1 MKTASVMIQSLCVPC
16 RCRCRH
22 CLLSWSGRTEGAEW
36 GRSVRLAERFLQE
49 LRESRPELSCAF
61 SFGYSMEHPEL
72 REALRTLRRLGSP
85 TAEFLQCDGMKMR
98 DEIQCGELMRL
109 LREENVKKLNFT
121 FYGLPEYH
129 DRFAG
134 RPGDHALLLRMIA
147 AAGEHGLPFTAGICL
162 TAENPGDMDELTA
175 ILRDRGCEKVSLFV
189 PHEEG
194 RGRALAAVRCRERD
208 LDRLSPETCGLLD
221 PKVYRPEGEWL
232 REAEPLREERRSI
245 LISLR
250 RENIEDYESRS
261 AASVLAEVEA
271 LDEGYYSAF
280 PSFRELAERY
290 GDPEGEKLYRIRDL
304 YHHYRLLYGEEHRL
318 PVCDVTDERFSG
330 SRRS

>member
-16 RCRCRH
+16 CSRCRH

-36 GRSVRLAERFLQE
+36 GRSVRLAERFLRE

-72 REALRTLRRLGSP
+72 RVALRTLCRLGSP
-85 TAEFLQCDGMKMR
+85 TAEFLQCDGLRMR
-98 DEIQCGELMRL
+98 NEVQCGELMRL
-109 LREENVKKLNFT
+109 LREEGVKRLNFT

-134 RPGDHALLLRMIA
+134 RQGDYALLLRMMT
-147 AAGEHGLPFTAGICL
+147 AAGEYGLPFTVGVCL
-162 TAENPGDMDELTA
+162 TAENAGDMDELTG
-175 ILRDRGCEKVSLFV
+175 ILWDRGCEKVSLFI

-194 RGRALAAVRCRERD
+194 RGRALAAVRCRKQD
-208 LDRLSPETCGLLD
+208 LDQLSPETRGLLD
-221 PKVYRPEGEWL
+221 PKVYRTEGEWM
-232 REAEPLREERRSI
+232 REAKPLREERRSI

-261 AASVLAEVEA
+261 AASVLTEIEA
-271 LDEGYYSAF
+271 LDERYYSAF

-290 GDPEGEKLYRIRDL
+290 GDPDGDKLYRIRDL
-304 YHHYRLLYGEEHRL
+304 YHHYRLLYGEVHRL
-318 PVCDVTDERFSG
+318 SVYDVTDERISG